1 MYLFERALENA
12 SPGVL
17 PYWDIQKDAALANRF
32 QSLTPVHS
40 GQLKKNPLSARLAL
54 SGRR

>member
-40 GQLKKNPLSARLAL
+40 GQLKKKPTVSTPCVVRA
-54 SGRR
+54 